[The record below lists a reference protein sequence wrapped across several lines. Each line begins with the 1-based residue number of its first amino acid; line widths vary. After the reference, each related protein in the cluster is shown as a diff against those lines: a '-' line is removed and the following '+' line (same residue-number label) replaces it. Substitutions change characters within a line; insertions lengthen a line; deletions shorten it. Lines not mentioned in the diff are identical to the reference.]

1 MERVE
6 HIVVDFSELKC
17 KKCGNYNPVKAGYLR
32 GKQRY
37 KCKSCGYQFT
47 PTTHHGKPETDK
59 LLAVWLYLH
68 GIPFQIITK
77 LFNVTHKTVYD
88 WVRVYSLYQYTKFE
102 PVKSQKEASIV
113 ELDELCKFI
122 QSNENKAG
130 YGKVIAAM
138 SVNLSTGLVDSSET
152 MLYFQDF
159 SDE

>member
-1 MERVE
+1 MERAE
-6 HIVVDFSELKC
+6 HILVDFAELKC
-17 KKCGNYNPVKAGYLR
+17 KKCGGDKPVKAGNLR

-37 KCKSCGYQFT
+37 KCKNCGYQFT

-88 WVRVYSLYQYTKFE
+88 WVKVYSLYEYSKFE

-113 ELDELCKFI
+113 ELDELCNFI
-122 QSNENKAG
+122 QSNEHKAG

-138 SVNLSTGLVDSSET
+138 SVDLSTGLVDAGET
-152 MLYFQDF
+152 MLHFQDF
-159 SDE
+159 TSD